1 MNCSF
6 RISKLNMMKKEVNK
20 RITKLFSKQTDSGL
34 ASGVY
39 EVPDESQLGDAQFP
53 EKAERLSGDSD
64 SKENIQLQESAHE
77 HREGVSQTQADITR
91 TSENYNH
98 EDNLTE
104 SIARIAESNN
114 STEGQETADVH
125 AIPDDVS
132 SQTLGLNVADS
143 DLLAGVTSDLA
154 SDLNRT
160 VEITAARSSNQSDS
174 SIPESSTL

>member
-1 MNCSF
+1 
-6 RISKLNMMKKEVNK
+6 MMKKEVNK

-77 HREGVSQTQADITR
+77 HREGVEQQEIEHRCVSQTHSDITR

-98 EDNLTE
+98 EDTLTE

-143 DLLAGVTSDLA
+143 DLLAAVTSDLA